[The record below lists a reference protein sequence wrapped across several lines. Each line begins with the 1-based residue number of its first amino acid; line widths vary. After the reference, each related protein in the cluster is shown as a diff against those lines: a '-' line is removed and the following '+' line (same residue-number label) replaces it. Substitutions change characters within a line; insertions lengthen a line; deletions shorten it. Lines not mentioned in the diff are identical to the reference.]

1 MPLELVIS
9 DLDGTIVETEDYH
22 RRAYNVIFEELG
34 LAQRWSKEDYS
45 ERLATMGGEKFR
57 EVFEWL
63 DRPRESFEE
72 TKKELYARKTEIY
85 VELIV
90 ADLESGELDLRP
102 GVRSLFDELL
112 DGGIRLAIGSACVRW
127 AAVEVLHAAL
137 GVELAESLA
146 AICAGDDVARKKPD
160 PAIYLLAA
168 RQCGVEPEN
177 CLVIEDTR
185 HGLQAALN
193 AGMTCVVTPS
203 ELALGA
209 DFAGAHLEKESL
221 EGVGV
226 EELRESWR
234 RFSSARPGPN
244 E

>member
-34 LAQRWSKEDYS
+34 LTQRWSKEDYG

-63 DRPRESFEE
+63 DRPRESFEA

-90 ADLESGELDLRP
+90 ADLRSGGLDLRP
-102 GVRSLFDELL
+102 GVRSLFEELL

-127 AAVEVLHAAL
+127 AAIEVLYAAL
-137 GVELAESLA
+137 GVELVESLA
-146 AICAGDDVARKKPD
+146 AVCAGDDVKGKKPD
-160 PAIYLLAA
+160 PAIYLLACG
-168 RQCGVEPEN
+168 QCGVEPPN

-185 HGLQAALN
+185 HGLHAALN

-203 ELALGA
+203 ELALGD
-209 DFAGAHLEKESL
+209 DFEGAHLLVESL
-221 EGVGV
+221 AGIGV
-226 EELRESWR
+226 EDFVAELSKRQ
-234 RFSSARPGPN
+234 A
-244 E
+244 